1 MGRSNISVWVGHQVH
16 GLAKRS
22 EGYIRP
28 PYVRSCIVVGRAKDQ
43 SLLGFSIAAIRPDL
57 TGLIYPVGTDSSS
70 RDSSCRVRARFAI
83 D

>member
-1 MGRSNISVWVGHQVH
+1 MGRSNISEWIGHRVH
-16 GLAKRS
+16 GLAKRI
-22 EGYIRP
+22 ERYIRP
-28 PYVRSCIVVGRAKDQ
+28 PYVHCIVVGRAKDQ

-70 RDSSCRVRARFAI
+70 RDSSCRVKARFAI